1 MYTVKLRLTIV
12 MMIVSG
18 FVVAPLIPIF
28 AEEVETISVPAG
40 YVQTLTVNLDK
51 GAKFTGS
58 LSIAGGN
65 NDINFWV
72 ANPTGDHIIPKQG
85 VGVGKSFQFEAE
97 SNGGYTL
104 NFDNSFSLITSKTV
118 TLTYKIE
125 NPVLA
130 GGGCL
135 IATAT
140 YGSELAPQVQLLR
153 ELRDNT
159 ILGTSSGTSF
169 MSGFNQFYYSFSP
182 TIADWERQNLIFK
195 EVVKITITP
204 MLSTLSIL
212 NYVDIDS
219 EHAMLGYGVG
229 IILLNVGMYFV
240 IPAIVILKI
249 TSRFRRVRC

>member
-1 MYTVKLRLTIV
+1 
-12 MMIVSG
+12 MMIVPG
-18 FVVAPLIPIF
+18 FVIAPLIPIF
-28 AEEVETISVPAG
+28 AEEVETIVVPAG
-40 YVQTLTVNLDK
+40 YMQTLTVNLDK

-65 NDINFWV
+65 NDINFWI

-85 VGVGKSFQFEAE
+85 VSVGKSFQFEAE
-97 SNGGYTL
+97 SNGGHTL

-140 YGSELAPQVQLLR
+140 YDSELAPQVQLLR

-159 ILGTSSGTSF
+159 ILKTTSGASF

-182 TIADWERQNLIFK
+182 VVSDWERQSPIFK
-195 EVVKITITP
+195 EIVKITITP

-212 NYVDIDS
+212 NYVDINT
-219 EHAMLGYGVG
+219 EQEMFGYGIGV
-229 IILLNVGMYFV
+229 ILLNLGVYFAV
-240 IPAIVILKI
+240 PAVVILKMR
-249 TSRFRRVRC
+249 TKFRRGSS